1 MVIPFHREGYNLKLF
16 FSLLFF
22 LERSLLSMLKK
33 KTKETDGDYSDH
45 LFSVQFFSLLFLYF
59 QFFPRWLAP
68 NLITFVGFLCTVAS
82 FILLCYYDYYYYA
95 SSSNY
100 PEYVTIP
107 KYVFTLI
114 GILIF
119 VAYTLGRYLS
129 KNFM

>member
-22 LERSLLSMLKK
+22 REKS
-33 KTKETDGDYSDH
+33 TIYVEKENKRNRWR
-45 LFSVQFFSLLFLYF
+45 LFWSSFLCAIFFPPFLYF